1 MNWII
6 GINAVMAMVTIV
18 FGIVALA
25 RPTLLSGAPADAG
38 SRYYAAMYAARAIPF
53 GAGLVYVLIVAV
65 QHAVPWLV
73 VAGTIQ
79 VLDAAIGCRR
89 RVVGAVVAPFGAC
102 ISALGNRS
110 ARANGLLTC
119 RFASIPITCV
129 KFFSRAMG
137 QPRHNLF
144 GPVAQLVSAPPCH
157 RRRSAGSSPRQGRG
171 VFME

>member
-25 RPTLLSGAPADAG
+25 RPMLLSGVPAM
-38 SRYYAAMYAARAIPF
+38 RVPLLRRHVCARAIPF
-53 GAGLVYVLIVAV
+53 GAGLAYVLIVAV
-65 QHAVPWLV
+65 QQAVPWLV
-73 VAGTIQ
+73 VAGAIQ

-89 RVVGAVVAPFGAC
+89 RAVGAVVHLGAC
-102 ISALGNRS
+102 ISALDNRS

-129 KFFSRAMG
+129 KFF
-137 QPRHNLF
+137 
-144 GPVAQLVSAPPCH
+144 LVRWATQ
-157 RRRSAGSSPRQGRG
+157 A
-171 VFME
+171 